1 MDSFFQILD
10 ERARRIGSLLCIGLD
25 PIAAEL
31 PEPSVEAARA
41 YCRRMIE
48 TTSEFALAFKFNTAC
63 FLAYGAEGL
72 SLLQEAIAMVP
83 DGIPTIIDSKTGE
96 IPSNASLYAQIDFK
110 QLEAKAVTLNP
121 FLGYDSLQPFIKNP
135 DRGAFL
141 LCKTTNS
148 GSVDLQDLPLAGEG
162 LPLHVYEK
170 VALLAQD
177 WNSKGNLGLVTSATH
192 PEEMARIRS
201 LAPNLWIMAT
211 GIGSTNGEL
220 NETLRGGLRTD
231 GLGLLIPASRAIWRA
246 SDPHQAA
253 MELREAINRHR
264 SSLQA
269 AGPILANPGTVFP
282 ASLADDLLST
292 GCVRFGQFTL
302 KSGDTT
308 PIYIDLRQLISYPH
322 LLAEVSAAYLPLLR
336 RLNFDRI
343 AALPYAALPIG
354 TTLSLQSG
362 WPVVFPRK
370 EARSYGTHTEIEGKF
385 NTGETVVVINDIA
398 GSGMSKF
405 DSIMKLVNGGLVVQ
419 DVVVLIDRE
428 LGAAEALAEQGIRL
442 HSVLTLSTL
451 LDYWEVTGRVSQEHL
466 SAARLFVQAQ

>member
-1 MDSFFQILD
+1 MN
-10 ERARRIGSLLCIGLD
+10 LL
-25 PIAAEL
+25 
-31 PEPSVEAARA
+31 R
-41 YCRRMIE
+41 
-48 TTSEFALAFKFNTAC
+48 
-63 FLAYGAEGL
+63 
-72 SLLQEAIAMVP
+72 EAIAMVP
-83 DGIPTIIDSKTGE
+83 DGIPTILDSKTGE
-96 IPSNASLYAQIDFK
+96 IPSNASLHTQIDFK
-110 QLEAKAVTLNP
+110 LLGADAVTLSP

-135 DRGAFL
+135 LKGAFV

-170 VALLAQD
+170 VALLVQD
-177 WNSKGNLGLVTSATH
+177 WNAKGNLGIVMSATH
-192 PEEMARIRS
+192 AEDLARVRS

-220 NETLRGGLRTD
+220 NETLRGGLRAD
-231 GLGLLIPASRAIWRA
+231 GLGMLIPASRAIWRA
-246 SDPHQAA
+246 NDPQQAVKD
-253 MELREAINRHR
+253 LYGAINRHR
-264 SSLQA
+264 NSLQSTRPM
-269 AGPILANPGTVFP
+269 PIIPGSVFP
-282 ASLADDLLST
+282 ATLADDLLST

-322 LLAEVSAAYLPLLR
+322 LLAEISAAYLPILR

-370 EARSYGTHTEIEGKF
+370 EARSYGTRAEIEGKY

-398 GSGMSKF
+398 SNGLSKF
-405 DSIMKLVNGGLVVQ
+405 ESIMKLVNAGLVVQ

-428 LGAAEALAEQGIRL
+428 LGSAEALAKQGIRL
-442 HSVLTLSTL
+442 HSVLTISSL
-451 LDYWEVTGRVSQEHL
+451 LDYWEVTGRVSEEHL